1 MEVIQD
7 TYRTINF
14 GPQEY
19 EVPNEWKV
27 LKIKETSTLKGRIG
41 WQGLTTKEYLKEG
54 DYFLITGTDF
64 KNGRIDWEN
73 CHFVDQ
79 DRFDQDTKIQIK
91 KNDILITKDG
101 TIGKVAII
109 ASELSK
115 PGTLNSGVFVLRPT
129 NKDYLPIF
137 MYYYL
142 NSFFFSSFIS
152 QIKAGSTIA
161 HLYQKDFEKYTF
173 LVPSIQEQ
181 QKIAAI
187 LSTLDE
193 QISNTNKIIEKSKE
207 LKKGLMQKLF
217 SEGIGHTEFKDTKIG
232 RIPKDWEVK
241 TLEDVFIF
249 NNGKGHEQFI
259 SENGDYIVVN
269 SKFISQEGRVKK
281 FSNKQMSPLLVKDI
295 TMVMSDIP
303 NGRALAKCFMIE
315 ENNKY
320 SLNQRICGLRLKNEV
335 KDDVRFF
342 FYNLNRN
349 KGFLKYN
356 DGVSQ
361 TNLRKSEVLGCLLAY
376 PPSKEQQ
383 KIAAILSEADA
394 KIEKEQE
401 QKAQLELLKKGL
413 MQQLLTGKKRVKV

>member
-1 MEVIQD
+1 MEILQD
-7 TYRTINF
+7 TY
-14 GPQEY
+14 
-19 EVPNEWKV
+19 
-27 LKIKETSTLKGRIG
+27 
-41 WQGLTTKEYLKEG
+41 
-54 DYFLITGTDF
+54 
-64 KNGRIDWEN
+64 
-73 CHFVDQ
+73 
-79 DRFDQDTKIQIK
+79 
-91 KNDILITKDG
+91 
-101 TIGKVAII
+101 
-109 ASELSK
+109 
-115 PGTLNSGVFVLRPT
+115 
-129 NKDYLPIF
+129 
-137 MYYYL
+137 
-142 NSFFFSSFIS
+142 
-152 QIKAGSTIA
+152 
-161 HLYQKDFEKYTF
+161 
-173 LVPSIQEQ
+173 
-181 QKIAAI
+181 
-187 LSTLDE
+187 
-193 QISNTNKIIEKSKE
+193 
-207 LKKGLMQKLF
+207 
-217 SEGIGHTEFKDTKIG
+217 KDTKIG

-320 SLNQRICGLRLKNEV
+320 SLNQRICGLRLKNEAN
-335 KDDVRFF
+335 DDVKFF

-361 TNLRKSEVLGCLLAY
+361 TNLRKSEVLECLLAY

-383 KIAAILSEADA
+383 KIADILSEADA
-394 KIEKEQE
+394 KIEKEQT
-401 QKAQLELLKKGL
+401 QKAQLEQLKKGL

>member
-7 TYRTINF
+7 TY
-14 GPQEY
+14 
-19 EVPNEWKV
+19 
-27 LKIKETSTLKGRIG
+27 
-41 WQGLTTKEYLKEG
+41 
-54 DYFLITGTDF
+54 
-64 KNGRIDWEN
+64 
-73 CHFVDQ
+73 
-79 DRFDQDTKIQIK
+79 
-91 KNDILITKDG
+91 
-101 TIGKVAII
+101 
-109 ASELSK
+109 
-115 PGTLNSGVFVLRPT
+115 
-129 NKDYLPIF
+129 
-137 MYYYL
+137 
-142 NSFFFSSFIS
+142 
-152 QIKAGSTIA
+152 
-161 HLYQKDFEKYTF
+161 
-173 LVPSIQEQ
+173 
-181 QKIAAI
+181 
-187 LSTLDE
+187 
-193 QISNTNKIIEKSKE
+193 
-207 LKKGLMQKLF
+207 
-217 SEGIGHTEFKDTKIG
+217 KDTKIG

-335 KDDVRFF
+335 KDDARFF

-361 TNLRKSEVLGCLLAY
+361 TNLRKSEVLGCLIAY

-383 KIAAILSEADA
+383 KIVAILSTVDEQISTTD
-394 KIEKEQE
+394 KIIEKSKE
-401 QKAQLELLKKGL
+401 LKKGL
-413 MQQLLTGKKRVKV
+413 MQKLFSEGIGHTEFKDTKIGRIPKDWEVVKVEDVLVFQNGKGHEQFISENGDYIVVKKTAVARSGQIVVAIINDEATLKCYVPKPDCVELHPRNPKFPIITIKKTDNFYINGVLLYSFREYVS